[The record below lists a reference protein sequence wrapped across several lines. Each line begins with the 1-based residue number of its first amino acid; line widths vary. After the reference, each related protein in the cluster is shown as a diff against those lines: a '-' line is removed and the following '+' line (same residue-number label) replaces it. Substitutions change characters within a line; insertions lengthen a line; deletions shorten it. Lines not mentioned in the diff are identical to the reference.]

1 MRPIVIARRFLVPRP
16 LISLY
21 YFLRFRAAV
30 SLHAEVELSPLIT
43 LGPKTK
49 IGSFVKIKASEGP
62 IRIGART
69 DIGVGTNIG
78 GYREGVEIGDDCLIS
93 PRVSIIGNRYRYDRI
108 DQTFREQGKT
118 SEGLLR
124 IGNNVW
130 IGAGAVIL
138 DGADIGDG
146 VIIAPLSVVSGKI
159 PPNAM
164 VQGNPGKVIFTRR

>member
-1 MRPIVIARRFLVPRP
+1 MRLMVKVRRFLVPRP
-16 LISLY
+16 LVSLY
-21 YFLRFRAAV
+21 YFLKYRAVV
-30 SLHAEVELSPLIT
+30 SLRAEVEFSPLIR
-43 LGPKTK
+43 LGKGAQ

-69 DIGVGTNIG
+69 DVGVGTNIG
-78 GYREGVEIGDDCLIS
+78 GYRDGVEIGDDCLIS
-93 PRVSIIGNRYRYDRI
+93 PRVSIIGNKYRYDRV

-118 SEGLLR
+118 SEGTLR

-159 PPNAM
+159 PENAM